1 MNPNESAN
9 ALLASLLRTRS
20 DRNET
25 IAAVLT
31 RLLRSVAESGPVSY
45 DLARLADN
53 DRAAV
58 AALVDWVN
66 SEPLPIA
73 THPAQAV

>member
-1 MNPNESAN
+1 MNDTGNL
-9 ALLASLLRTRS
+9 LLASILRTRT

-31 RLLRSVAESGPVSY
+31 RLLRSVAESGPVQY
-45 DLARLADN
+45 DLARLSDG

-58 AALVDWVN
+58 AAFVDWVN

-73 THPAQAV
+73 TQPA